1 LFTHFSSFLIRYFGD
16 LARYN
21 FSEFRW
27 ELMVGAKALS
37 KYIYA
42 VNDTFTLS
50 TRKGLL
56 MLKIYS
62 DGASRGNP
70 GPSAIAFII
79 LDEDDKV
86 LEKYSQ
92 NLGIGT
98 NNQAEY
104 QALISALEHAST
116 LGSSAVTCYLDSELV
131 VKQLN
136 GEYEVRKPELRALW
150 RKAMALKMR
159 FSKINVRWVPRTD
172 RHIQEVDCLVN
183 QLLDDKA
190 SQQ

>member
-1 LFTHFSSFLIRYFGD
+1 LGL
-16 LARYN
+16 
-21 FSEFRW
+21 
-27 ELMVGAKALS
+27 ELYP
-37 KYIYA
+37 KYIYV

-86 LEKYSQ
+86 LEKDLQ
-92 NLGIGT
+92 HLGIRT

-116 LGSSAVTCYLDSELV
+116 FSSREVTCYLDSELV

-150 RKAMALKMR
+150 RKVMALKMR
-159 FSKINVRWVPRTD
+159 FRKISVRWVPRTD

-183 QLLDDKA
+183 QLLDEKA
-190 SQQ
+190 SRQ